1 MFLKEMITN
10 VLTMI
15 EEYDPEA
22 LKNFTSDEDIAN
34 KIKPA
39 INRKMYE
46 LCRIKKIP
54 KYIEMTVSAGDVID
68 FDAISSE
75 CGYDIYQVKLITG
88 VKYDTRGDG
97 TVYKIRE
104 DGTAEIDVF
113 VYPDAIT
120 EKTSNGYEFELS
132 ADVLEIMPYGVAADI
147 LSTDVSSNYA
157 EFKNQYERMLSRLET
172 RNQVPSISFEGG
184 YVI

>member
-15 EEYDPEA
+15 EEYDPNA

-39 INRKMYE
+39 INRKMFE

-147 LSTDVSSNYA
+147 LSTDVSSNYV

>member
-15 EEYDPEA
+15 EEYDPNS
-22 LKNFTSDEDIAN
+22 LTNFTNDEDIAN

-54 KYIEMTVSAGDVID
+54 KYIEMTVTAGDVLD
-68 FDAISSE
+68 FDTLASE

-88 VKYDTRGDG
+88 VKYDVRGDG
-97 TVYKIRE
+97 TIYKIRE

-147 LSTDVSSNYA
+147 LSTDVSSNYV
-157 EFKNQYERMLSRLET
+157 EFKNQYERMLSRLDT
-172 RNQVPSISFEGG
+172 RNQTPSISIEGG
-184 YVI
+184 YAI

>member
-15 EEYDPEA
+15 EEYDPNA

-39 INRKMYE
+39 INRKMFE

-104 DGTAEIDVF
+104 GGTAEIDVF